1 MGMLRY
7 GYGFQI
13 AIPAQHHTL
22 FHSVTGMLVLGFQ
35 SCDSVDLL
43 IVGYTFV
50 YNDAC
55 GPSNTPP
62 LPQKQDGGCL
72 SGANDEAQTMESSF
86 GSW

>member
-1 MGMLRY
+1 MLRY
-7 GYGFQI
+7 GYGFWI
-13 AIPAQHHTL
+13 AIPAQHYTL
-22 FHSVTGMLVLGFQ
+22 FYGVTGMPVLGFW
-35 SCDSVDLL
+35 SCDSIDLL

-62 LPQKQDGGCL
+62 SPQKQDGGCL
-72 SGANDEAQTMESSF
+72 SGADDEAQMTESLF

>member
-1 MGMLRY
+1 MLGY

-13 AIPAQHHTL
+13 AVPTQHCTL
-22 FHSVTGMLVLGFQ
+22 FHGVTGMPVLGFW

-50 YNDAC
+50 YNDAH

-62 LPQKQDGGCL
+62 SPQKRDGGCL
-72 SGANDEAQTMESSF
+72 SGADDEAQ
-86 GSW
+86 